1 MRNLRKRRKLI
12 RQMEQ
17 ANKIPDKL
25 MPQEIK
31 DMLDVAGF
39 RPVIE
44 NTPNSA
50 EIKINSG
57 RSNALR
63 CLAVVAAFVLVV
75 GGFAV
80 LRFSNT
86 QFVKKYPSSA
96 SSQSADASG
105 LDGLRGTTYKGLY
118 NYINSNSKNIE
129 DFIVDNSY
137 IFKISTLCLLMTMTM
152 WLCISRRS
160 EITSSP
166 LTPLIYSS
174 LAQAWISPP
183 QPA

>member
-86 QFVKKYPSSA
+86 QFVKKYP
-96 SSQSADASG
+96 
-105 LDGLRGTTYKGLY
+105 
-118 NYINSNSKNIE
+118 
-129 DFIVDNSY
+129 
-137 IFKISTLCLLMTMTM
+137 LLH
-152 WLCISRRS
+152 
-160 EITSSP
+160 SP
-166 LTPLIYSS
+166 LTPQVLTASVERPIRVFTT
-174 LAQAWISPP
+174 I
-183 QPA
+183 

>member
-1 MRNLRKRRKLI
+1 MMRNLRKRRKLI

-86 QFVKKYPSSA
+86 QFVNTRVTVHLLIDIDADTRQIGKKHY
-96 SSQSADASG
+96 
-105 LDGLRGTTYKGLY
+105 TEYT
-118 NYINSNSKNIE
+118 
-129 DFIVDNSY
+129 
-137 IFKISTLCLLMTMTM
+137 IS
-152 WLCISRRS
+152 
-160 EITSSP
+160 
-166 LTPLIYSS
+166 
-174 LAQAWISPP
+174 
-183 QPA
+183 

>member
-63 CLAVVAAFVLVV
+63 CLAVVAALLCL
-75 GGFAV
+75 GSAI
-80 LRFSNT
+80 
-86 QFVKKYPSSA
+86 PSS
-96 SSQSADASG
+96 
-105 LDGLRGTTYKGLY
+105 
-118 NYINSNSKNIE
+118 SKNTPIP
-129 DFIVDNSY
+129 
-137 IFKISTLCLLMTMTM
+137 LLH
-152 WLCISRRS
+152 
-160 EITSSP
+160 SP
-166 LTPLIYSS
+166 LTPQVLTASVERPIRVFTT
-174 LAQAWISPP
+174 I
-183 QPA
+183 

>member
-1 MRNLRKRRKLI
+1 MRNLR
-12 RQMEQ
+12 
-17 ANKIPDKL
+17 NKIPDKL

-80 LRFSNT
+80 LRFKQYPVRQKIP
-86 QFVKKYPSSA
+86 QFRFFTV
-96 SSQSADASG
+96 
-105 LDGLRGTTYKGLY
+105 R
-118 NYINSNSKNIE
+118 
-129 DFIVDNSY
+129 
-137 IFKISTLCLLMTMTM
+137 
-152 WLCISRRS
+152 
-160 EITSSP
+160 
-166 LTPLIYSS
+166 
-174 LAQAWISPP
+174 
-183 QPA
+183 

>member
-57 RSNALR
+57 RSN
-63 CLAVVAAFVLVV
+63 
-75 GGFAV
+75 
-80 LRFSNT
+80 
-86 QFVKKYPSSA
+86 
-96 SSQSADASG
+96 
-105 LDGLRGTTYKGLY
+105 
-118 NYINSNSKNIE
+118 
-129 DFIVDNSY
+129 
-137 IFKISTLCLLMTMTM
+137 
-152 WLCISRRS
+152 
-160 EITSSP
+160 SP
-166 LTPLIYSS
+166 LTPQVLTASVERPIRVFTT
-174 LAQAWISPP
+174 I
-183 QPA
+183 

>member
-63 CLAVVAAFVLVV
+63 CLAVVAAFVLFRAFDIAKPL
-75 GGFAV
+75 GI
-80 LRFSNT
+80 RKMES
-86 QFVKKYPSSA
+86 
-96 SSQSADASG
+96 
-105 LDGLRGTTYKGLY
+105 LRGGVGVMMDDILAGVY
-118 NYINSNSKNIE
+118 S
-129 DFIVDNSY
+129 FI
-137 IFKISTLCLLMTMTM
+137 LLAGVR
-152 WLCISRRS
+152 CVIG
-160 EITSSP
+160 
-166 LTPLIYSS
+166 
-174 LAQAWISPP
+174 
-183 QPA
+183 

>member
-63 CLAVVAAFVLVV
+63 CLAVVAAFVLVI
-75 GGFAV
+75 GFPIRGMI
-80 LRFSNT
+80 LSLT
-86 QFVKKYPSSA
+86 ML
-96 SSQSADASG
+96 G
-105 LDGLRGTTYKGLY
+105 LPTIPEKPY
-118 NYINSNSKNIE
+118 
-129 DFIVDNSY
+129 
-137 IFKISTLCLLMTMTM
+137 
-152 WLCISRRS
+152 
-160 EITSSP
+160 
-166 LTPLIYSS
+166 
-174 LAQAWISPP
+174 
-183 QPA
+183 

>member
-50 EIKINSG
+50 EIKINSRQKQRPEMSG
-57 RSNALR
+57 
-63 CLAVVAAFVLVV
+63 CG
-75 GGFAV
+75 GGF
-80 LRFSNT
+80 R
-86 QFVKKYPSSA
+86 PC
-96 SSQSADASG
+96 G
-105 LDGLRGTTYKGLY
+105 
-118 NYINSNSKNIE
+118 
-129 DFIVDNSY
+129 
-137 IFKISTLCLLMTMTM
+137 
-152 WLCISRRS
+152 RR
-160 EITSSP
+160 ICC
-166 LTPLIYSS
+166 
-174 LAQAWISPP
+174 A
-183 QPA
+183 

>member
-50 EIKINSG
+50 EIG
-57 RSNALR
+57 
-63 CLAVVAAFVLVV
+63 
-75 GGFAV
+75 
-80 LRFSNT
+80 
-86 QFVKKYPSSA
+86 SA
-96 SSQSADASG
+96 H
-105 LDGLRGTTYKGLY
+105 
-118 NYINSNSKNIE
+118 
-129 DFIVDNSY
+129 V
-137 IFKISTLCLLMTMTM
+137 
-152 WLCISRRS
+152 
-160 EITSSP
+160 
-166 LTPLIYSS
+166 
-174 LAQAWISPP
+174 
-183 QPA
+183 

>member
-86 QFVKKYPSSA
+86 QFVKNTP
-96 SSQSADASG
+96 
-105 LDGLRGTTYKGLY
+105 
-118 NYINSNSKNIE
+118 IP
-129 DFIVDNSY
+129 
-137 IFKISTLCLLMTMTM
+137 LLH
-152 WLCISRRS
+152 
-160 EITSSP
+160 SP
-166 LTPLIYSS
+166 LTPQVLTASVERPIRVFTT
-174 LAQAWISPP
+174 I
-183 QPA
+183 

>member
-57 RSNALR
+57 NRHGQDLYCVPDR
-63 CLAVVAAFVLVV
+63 V
-75 GGFAV
+75 
-80 LRFSNT
+80 
-86 QFVKKYPSSA
+86 PSA
-96 SSQSADASG
+96 EKRYEA
-105 LDGLRGTTYKGLY
+105 
-118 NYINSNSKNIE
+118 
-129 DFIVDNSY
+129 
-137 IFKISTLCLLMTMTM
+137 
-152 WLCISRRS
+152 
-160 EITSSP
+160 
-166 LTPLIYSS
+166 
-174 LAQAWISPP
+174 
-183 QPA
+183 

>member
-57 RSNALR
+57 
-63 CLAVVAAFVLVV
+63 
-75 GGFAV
+75 
-80 LRFSNT
+80 
-86 QFVKKYPSSA
+86 
-96 SSQSADASG
+96 
-105 LDGLRGTTYKGLY
+105 
-118 NYINSNSKNIE
+118 
-129 DFIVDNSY
+129 
-137 IFKISTLCLLMTMTM
+137 
-152 WLCISRRS
+152 
-160 EITSSP
+160 
-166 LTPLIYSS
+166 
-174 LAQAWISPP
+174 
-183 QPA
+183 

>member
-86 QFVKKYPSSA
+86 P
-96 SSQSADASG
+96 
-105 LDGLRGTTYKGLY
+105 
-118 NYINSNSKNIE
+118 IP
-129 DFIVDNSY
+129 
-137 IFKISTLCLLMTMTM
+137 LLH
-152 WLCISRRS
+152 
-160 EITSSP
+160 SP
-166 LTPLIYSS
+166 LTPQVLTASVERPIRVFTT
-174 LAQAWISPP
+174 I
-183 QPA
+183 